1 MLTSPC
7 QSFSTWL
14 LGDGGS
20 GLLCYNGE
28 PQSRASLQPLE
39 LLPFHGPQHM
49 ASEAVTFPRG
59 SQPERTVDASRTR
72 QERHPVCGVLEKAES
87 GT

>member
-7 QSFSTWL
+7 RSFSTWL

-20 GLLCYNGE
+20 GL

-59 SQPERTVDASRTR
+59 SQSERTVDASRTR